1 MQRFFLM
8 LTLALTVATQSQEYN
23 VDTGSLKIH
32 DEFNFDPIAPRKIFV
47 WMPDGYSDKNT
58 YPVLYMH
65 DGQMLFDA
73 DQTWNK
79 QAWELD
85 QIIPK
90 LKQKFIVVGIE
101 SNSER
106 QANYLPQKPFEML
119 PEKTRDSLYNL
130 KSGKNYLMPD
140 KINSDDYLL
149 FITKRVKPFIDKNY
163 ATKPGREHTF
173 IGGASM
179 GALISLYAVCEYPEV
194 FGTALCLSMPWH
206 GVGEAANN
214 PYEDA
219 LMRYLDKNLPK
230 RGKHRFYV
238 DRGNQGM
245 DIEFAWGQQKADA
258 IFKRKK
264 YKSPH
269 YISAVYNAEHN
280 EHSWQSRM
288 GSILEFAATGKP
300 NTEIQRAVEAKSEQ
314 PTKNPE

>member
-1 MQRFFLM
+1 MQRFFLL
-8 LTLALTVATQSQEYN
+8 LTLAALTLSAYSQEYK
-23 VDTGSLKIH
+23 VETGALKVH
-32 DEFNFDPIAPRKIFV
+32 EEFDFDAISPRKVLV
-47 WMPDGYSDKNT
+47 WMPEGYSAKNT

-85 QIIPK
+85 RIIPK
-90 LKQKFIVVGIE
+90 LKQQFIVVGIE

-119 PEKTRDSLYNL
+119 SEKTRDSLYNL

-140 KINSDDYLL
+140 KVNSDDYLL
-149 FITKRVKPFIDKNY
+149 FIVKRVKPFIDKNY

-179 GALISLYAVCEYPEV
+179 GALISLYALCEYPEV
-194 FGTALCLSMPWH
+194 FGTALGLSMPWH
-206 GVGEAANN
+206 GVGDAANN
-214 PYEDA
+214 PYEKA

-258 IFKRKK
+258 LFKRKK

-269 YISAVYNAEHN
+269 YISAVFNAEHN
-280 EHSWQSRM
+280 EHSWQTRF
-288 GSILEFAATGKP
+288 GSILEWAVTGKP
-300 NTEIQRAVEAKSEQ
+300 IPRFNAR
-314 PTKNPE
+314 